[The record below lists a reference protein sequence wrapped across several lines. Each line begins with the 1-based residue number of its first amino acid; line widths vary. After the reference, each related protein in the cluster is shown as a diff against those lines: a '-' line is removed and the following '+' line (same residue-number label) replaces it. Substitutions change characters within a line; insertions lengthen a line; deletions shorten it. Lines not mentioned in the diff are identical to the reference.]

1 MMDDQNNMQAET
13 FGGRSPRSFEQAAP
27 YQSRHDIRIA
37 DRVRD
42 FDTDGNL
49 ANRAA
54 ELWEILKPD
63 SLKISSAFWDF
74 WKDHSP
80 NKPLWSNQ
88 SYNISCGKTLQYME
102 LKLTAIYDQRWI
114 DYISRSID
122 YARAN
127 GISITALLAASTKSW
142 ATAIQSVCNI
152 VDSTNPQ
159 RLVYLQT
166 ISAVQAVE
174 QQLLYYRYA
183 EQAENEYDAI
193 RAQYHQEFDAQINNT
208 ADETAQYSATL
219 QKQAVF
225 ASQVA
230 NGMLSKASDVAVASE
245 QSAVAMRE
253 AAQTAA
259 GLIRAIEDA
268 RSEVETASNVA
279 NRAAQQAQEGVAAT
293 DTLSEHS
300 KSIESILG
308 LIREIAGQTNLLAL
322 NATIEAARAGDA
334 GRGFAVVA
342 QEVKSLASQTATA
355 TDEIAKK
362 IAAIQN
368 ATKASVESNT
378 SIRETVS
385 EVQISA
391 QRIREAM
398 EEQAQTVTMITAS
411 VDETALAAD
420 LMSNT
425 ISAIRADTENVV
437 SEVSALEKGF
447 CHMSENIS
455 SLKDNAGQFLKRL
468 SA

>member
-1 MMDDQNNMQAET
+1 MMDDQNSLQAEK
-13 FGGRSPRSFEQAAP
+13 SYAP
-27 YQSRHDIRIA
+27 LRPIMPLRQSRRRTATPISERLREYDSNGR
-37 DRVRD
+37 
-42 FDTDGNL
+42 L
-49 ANRAA
+49 AERAS
-54 ELWEILKPD
+54 ELWEALKPD
-63 SLKISSAFWDF
+63 ALNISSAFWDF
-74 WKDHSP
+74 WREKSP
-80 NKPLWSNQ
+80 EKPLWSHQ
-88 SYNISCGKTLQYME
+88 SYDTSCEKTLQYME
-102 LKLTAIYDQRWI
+102 LKLTAIDDQRWI

-127 GISITALLAASTKSW
+127 GISISALIAASTQSW
-142 ATAIQSVCNI
+142 AKAIHSICNT
-152 VDSTNPQ
+152 VDSANPQ
-159 RLVYLQT
+159 LIIYLQT
-166 ISAVQAVE
+166 ISTVQAVE
-174 QQLLYYRYA
+174 QQLLYSRYA
-183 EQAENEYDAI
+183 EQAESEHDAI
-193 RAQYHQEFDAQINNT
+193 RAQYHQEFDAQISNT
-208 ADETAQYSATL
+208 AAETAQHSATL

-253 AAQTAA
+253 AAHTAA

-279 NRAAQQAQEGVAAT
+279 NRAAQQAEEGVAAT

-378 SIRETVS
+378 SIRQTVG

-420 LMSNT
+420 LMSST

-437 SEVSALEKGF
+437 SEVSALEQGF
-447 CHMSENIS
+447 SHMSANIS

-468 SA
+468 SV